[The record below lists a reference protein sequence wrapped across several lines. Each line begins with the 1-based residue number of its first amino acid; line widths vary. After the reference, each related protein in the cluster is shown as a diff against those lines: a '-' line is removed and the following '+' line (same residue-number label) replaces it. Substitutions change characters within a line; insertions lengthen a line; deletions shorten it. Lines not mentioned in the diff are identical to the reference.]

1 VLEIITLSFVPL
13 ACPAKKCYNIY
24 ISKGEKVPRTMT
36 ATLTGAFTRTL
47 PVHLMKGA
55 IMALRRQKNN
65 IINLALVIANADE
78 KAGMTIDQTILN
90 GKSAAVSFRLVNGG
104 RKSAAVKLDRQ
115 ACEDLLEAVTEIL
128 ASEGDF

>member
-1 VLEIITLSFVPL
+1 MPL
-13 ACPAKKCYNIY
+13 ACTEKIWYNIY
-24 ISKGEKVPRTMT
+24 ISKGEKAPRHQ
-36 ATLTGAFTRTL
+36 LPRHTGAFTRTL
-47 PVHLMKGA
+47 FVHLMKGA

-65 IINLALVIANADE
+65 IQNLNLIIANADE

-128 ASEGDF
+128 STDGEF

>member
-1 VLEIITLSFVPL
+1 ME
-13 ACPAKKCYNIY
+13 
-24 ISKGEKVPRTMT
+24 
-36 ATLTGAFTRTL
+36 
-47 PVHLMKGA
+47 GA

-65 IINLALVIANADE
+65 IINLALVIANEDE

-104 RKSAAVKLDRQ
+104 RKSAAVKLDRA
-115 ACEDLLEAVTEIL
+115 ACQDLLEAVTEIL

>member
-1 VLEIITLSFVPL
+1 LAIRLSYSTQR
-13 ACPAKKCYNIY
+13 A
-24 ISKGEKVPRTMT
+24 T
-36 ATLTGAFTRTL
+36 A
-47 PVHLMKGA
+47 HYMEGA

-65 IINLALVIANADE
+65 IVNLALVIANEDE

-115 ACEDLLEAVTEIL
+115 ACADLLEAVTEIL

>member
-1 VLEIITLSFVPL
+1 MRLSYSL
-13 ACPAKKCYNIY
+13 NA
-24 ISKGEKVPRTMT
+24 PRAHYME
-36 ATLTGAFTRTL
+36 
-47 PVHLMKGA
+47 GA

-90 GKSAAVSFRLVNGG
+90 GKSAGVSFRLVNGG
-104 RKSAAVKLDRQ
+104 RKSAAVTLDRA

-128 ASEGDF
+128 TTEGDF